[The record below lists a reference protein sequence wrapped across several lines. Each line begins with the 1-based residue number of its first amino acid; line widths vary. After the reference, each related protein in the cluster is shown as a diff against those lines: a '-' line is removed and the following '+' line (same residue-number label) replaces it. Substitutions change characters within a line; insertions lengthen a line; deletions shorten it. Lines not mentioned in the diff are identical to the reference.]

1 MKRLLIIGH
10 TFPEANTTAAG
21 VRMMQLVHLFL
32 KAEYEIVFCSTAE
45 MTPYSETFDKDAI
58 RWESIRLNDASF
70 DHFIR
75 NENPSVVLFDRFIT
89 EEQFGW
95 RVSENCPE
103 ALKILDTEDLHF
115 LRKAR
120 EEAVKNQGVAAEA
133 HLYTEIAKRELASIL
148 RCDLSL
154 IISEYEYALLTE
166 TFQIPK
172 TLLYYLPFLATAPSE
187 AEKNSLPDFQHRQHF
202 VTMGNFQHAPNA
214 DAVRYLKTEIWPA
227 IRKQLPNAK
236 LHIYGAYASK
246 SIMQLHNEQNGF
258 FIQGWAPDADEVL
271 KKAKVCVAPLRFGA
285 GLKGK
290 ILKAWAVG
298 TPVITTAIGIEGMGE
313 GLYPSFEVGDPEAWG
328 KEAARLYND
337 ETYWQKRQGM
347 GFSILEQ
354 KFASERFETPF
365 MTTLEEMIVQ
375 LQTHRKNHF
384 ITQILQHHT
393 VQTYKYLSKYIAE
406 KNQNAN

>member
-21 VRMMQLVHLFL
+21 VRMMQLVDLFL
-32 KAEYEIVFCSTAE
+32 KAEYEVVFCSTAE
-45 MTPYSETFDKDAI
+45 KTPYSKTHETYDI

-133 HLYTEIAKRELASIL
+133 HLYTESAKRELASIL
-148 RCDLSL
+148 RSDLSL
-154 IISEYEYALLTE
+154 IISEYEHSLLTE
-166 TFQIPK
+166 LFQIPK
-172 TLLYYLPFLATAPSE
+172 TLLYYLPLLAAVPSE

-202 VTMGNFQHAPNA
+202 VTIGNFQHTPNA
-214 DAVRYLKTEIWPA
+214 DAVRYLKTEMWPA
-227 IRKQLPNAK
+227 IRKQLPNAE

-246 SIMQLHNEQNGF
+246 NIMQLHNEQNGF
-258 FIQGWAPDADEVL
+258 IIKGWTPDADEVL

-313 GLYPSFEVGDPEAWG
+313 GLYPSFEVRDPEAWG
-328 KEAARLYND
+328 KEAVRLYND
-337 ETYWQKRQGM
+337 NVYWQKRQGM
-347 GFSILEQ
+347 GFVILEQ
-354 KFASERFETPF
+354 KFASERFETSF
-365 MTTLEEMIVQ
+365 MTNLEEMIAQ
-375 LQTHRKNHF
+375 LQTHRKKHF

-406 KNQNAN
+406 KNRNAN